1 LIETQHSAAALGT
14 NADIE
19 STRGTTVRL
28 VIRARIL
35 SDPQPPQLRSDHPN
49 HRRTLALAGVGLL
62 VLLAIAIGVFTH
74 HSSPAPTVSS
84 ERADQP
90 KPSSNPPV
98 VLQQAPPIPAAP
110 EPPPMPDL
118 NKPTNEV
125 LPTVSRSSLQTIRGT
140 IKVIIRVQVNQDGTV
155 RSATSQ
161 IPGPSRYFERVALQ
175 SAKKWT
181 FVPTNSQQSRT
192 FSVHFDF
199 ARTGV
204 AAHSEREARP

>member
-1 LIETQHSAAALGT
+1 LVETHHSAAALDT

-35 SDPQPPQLRSDHPN
+35 SDSQPPQLRSAHPH
-49 HRRTLALAGVGLL
+49 HRRTIALGIALLA
-62 VLLAIAIGVFTH
+62 LLAIVIGVLTH
-74 HSSPAPTVSS
+74 RSSPAPTVSS
-84 ERADQP
+84 ARAAQP
-90 KPSSNPPV
+90 QPSSNPPV
-98 VLQQAPPIPAAP
+98 VLQEARPIPAAP
-110 EPPPMPDL
+110 EPPPTADS
-118 NKPTNEV
+118 NTATKQV
-125 LPTVSRSSLQTIRGT
+125 LPTVSQSSLQTIRGV

-161 IPGPSRYFERVALQ
+161 VPGASRYFERVALQ

-181 FVPTNSQQSRT
+181 FPPTSSQQSRT

-204 AAHSEREARP
+204 AAHSEREAQP